1 MKKITVLVL
10 SLLMILSITS
20 FAGDKQLSLDTSSIE
35 DGAREV
41 SLTPEFNLVFTN
53 NVINS
58 SVRDNNMSAISMID
72 ADGNN
77 VDIEVLM
84 ADDQINPEEKRN
96 VSVKV
101 KGQLKEGSEYKLLFS
116 SSFMGKNGSNLAE
129 DLTIGFTT
137 EGGSSSSKVP
147 FIAIGGAVLIM
158 LALAAKKK
166 STKTNA

>member
-10 SLLMILSITS
+10 SFLMILSITS

-58 SVRDNNMSAISMID
+58 KVRENNMSAISMVD

-101 KGQLKEGSEYKLLFS
+101 KGQLKEGSDYKLLVS
-116 SSFMGKNGSNLAE
+116 KSFMGKNGSNLAE

-137 EGGSSSSKVP
+137 EGASSSKVP